1 MKIYEVCC
9 DSNSIG
15 FYFSKTKAMA
25 EVRRRI
31 IVDNE
36 IDYPDYNPNFLKMM
50 QEITE
55 DGYTSYKCHDYAIY
69 EGNLIEDE
77 EDKNERESPDTD
89 YLALPPAECA
99 NYYIEKNIEREVAKA
114 IDGFARQLFNAANE
128 GIISQVIPAAITDRV
143 VDKLNSLG
151 YNVSIGDFC
160 AGKRTVTITW

>member
-15 FYFSKTKAMA
+15 FYFSKTKALA

-50 QEITE
+50 QEVTE

-77 EDKNERESPDTD
+77 EDRIERESLDTN
-89 YLALPPAECA
+89 YLTLPPAERA
-99 NYYIEKNIEREVAKA
+99 NDYIERNIEREVDKA
-114 IDGFARQLFNAANE
+114 IEGFARQLYEVAIE
-128 GIISQVIPAAITDRV
+128 RTISQVVPAAIRDRV
-143 VDKLNSLG
+143 IDKLNSLG
-151 YNVSIGDFC
+151 YNINISDLGVGII
-160 AGKRTVTITW
+160 TITW

>member
-15 FYFSKTKAMA
+15 FYFSKAKAMA

-50 QEITE
+50 QEVTE
-55 DGYTSYKCHDYAIY
+55 EGYTSYKCHDYAIY

-77 EDKNERESPDTD
+77 EDRIERESLDMN
-89 YLALPPAECA
+89 YLALPPAERA

-114 IDGFARQLFNAANE
+114 IDGFARQLFDAATE
-128 GIISQVIPAAITDRV
+128 RTISQAVPEVIVNRV
-143 VDKLNSLG
+143 VDKLESLG
-151 YNVSIGDFC
+151 YKVSIEDFYV
-160 AGKRTVTITW
+160 GMRLTITW

>member
-15 FYFSKTKAMA
+15 FYFSKAKAIA

-36 IDYPDYNPNFLKMM
+36 IDYPDYSPSFLKMM
-50 QEITE
+50 QEVTE

-69 EGNLIEDE
+69 EGNLVEDE
-77 EDKNERESPDTD
+77 EDKNERENLDTD
-89 YLALPPAECA
+89 YLTPPPAECA

-114 IDGFARQLFNAANE
+114 IDGFARQLFNATNE
-128 GIISQVIPAAITDRV
+128 RTISQVVPAAIRDRV
-143 VDKLNSLG
+143 IDKLNSLG
-151 YNVSIGDFC
+151 YNVSIGDFDV
-160 AGKRTVTITW
+160 GIITITW

>member
-9 DSNSIG
+9 DSNSVG
-15 FYFSKTKAMA
+15 FYFSKAKAMA

-69 EGNLIEDE
+69 EGNQIDNE
-77 EDKNERESPDTD
+77 EDKNERESLDTD
-89 YLALPPAECA
+89 YLTLPPAECA
-99 NYYIEKNIEREVAKA
+99 NYYIEKNLEREVAKA
-114 IDGFARQLFNAANE
+114 IDGFARQLYDDATE
-128 GIISQVIPAAITDRV
+128 RTISQAVPEVIIDKV
-143 VDKLNSLG
+143 VDKLESLG
-151 YNVSIGDFC
+151 YKVSIEDFYV
-160 AGKRTVTITW
+160 GVRITITW

>member
-15 FYFSKTKAMA
+15 FYFSKAKAMA

-69 EGNLIEDE
+69 EGNLIDYE
-77 EDKNERESPDTD
+77 EDKNERESLDTD
-89 YLALPPAECA
+89 YLTLPPAERA
-99 NYYIEKNIEREVAKA
+99 NYYIEKNIEREVDKA
-114 IDGFARQLFNAANE
+114 IDGFARQLFNAATE
-128 GIISQVIPAAITDRV
+128 RTISQAVPEVIVNKV
-143 VDKLNSLG
+143 VDKLESLG
-151 YNVSIGDFC
+151 YKVSIKDFYV
-160 AGKRTVTITW
+160 GMRITITW

>member
-15 FYFSKTKAMA
+15 FYCSKAKAIA
-25 EVRRRI
+25 EVSRRI

-55 DGYTSYKCHDYAIY
+55 DGYTSYNCHDYAIY
-69 EGNLIEDE
+69 EGNLIDDE

-89 YLALPPAECA
+89 YLTLPPAKCA
-99 NYYIEKNIEREVAKA
+99 DYYIEKNIEREVAKA
-114 IDGFARQLFNAANE
+114 IDGFAWQLFDAAIE
-128 GIISQVIPAAITDRV
+128 RTISQVVPEVIIDKV
-143 VDKLNSLG
+143 VDKLESLG
-151 YNVSIGDFC
+151 YKVSIEDFYV
-160 AGKRTVTITW
+160 GMRITITW

>member
-15 FYFSKTKAMA
+15 FYFSKAKAMA

-69 EGNLIEDE
+69 EGNLVEDE

-89 YLALPPAECA
+89 YLTLPPAECA
-99 NYYIEKNIEREVAKA
+99 NYYIEKNIEKEVAKA
-114 IDGFARQLFNAANE
+114 IDGFARQLYDATTE
-128 GIISQVIPAAITDRV
+128 RTISQVVPEVIINKV
-143 VDKLNSLG
+143 VDKLESLG
-151 YNVSIGDFC
+151 YKVSIEDFYV
-160 AGKRTVTITW
+160 GMRLTITW

>member
-9 DSNSIG
+9 DSDSIG
-15 FYFSKTKAMA
+15 FYFSKAKAIA

-50 QEITE
+50 QEVIE

-69 EGNLIEDE
+69 EGNLIDDE
-77 EDKNERESPDTD
+77 EDKNERENLDTD
-89 YLALPPAECA
+89 YLTLPPAERA

-114 IDGFARQLFNAANE
+114 IDGFARQLFNATNE
-128 GIISQVIPAAITDRV
+128 RTISQVVPAAIRDRV
-143 VDKLNSLG
+143 IDKLNSLG
-151 YNVSIGDFC
+151 YNVSIGDFDV
-160 AGKRTVTITW
+160 GIITITW

>member
-15 FYFSKTKAMA
+15 FYFSKAKAMA

-36 IDYPDYNPNFLKMM
+36 IEYPDCNPDFLKMM
-50 QEITE
+50 QEVNE
-55 DGYTSYKCHDYAIY
+55 DGYTSYNCHDYAIY

-77 EDKNERESPDTD
+77 EDRIERDSLNTN
-89 YLALPPAECA
+89 YLTLPPAERA

-114 IDGFARQLFNAANE
+114 IDGFARQLFDAATE
-128 GIISQVIPAAITDRV
+128 RTISQVVPAAIRDRV
-143 VDKLNSLG
+143 IDKLNSLG
-151 YNVSIGDFC
+151 YNINISDF
-160 AGKRTVTITW
+160 GVGIITITW

>member
-15 FYFSKTKAMA
+15 FYFSKAKAMA

-50 QEITE
+50 QEVTE

-77 EDKNERESPDTD
+77 EDKNERESLDTD
-89 YLALPPAECA
+89 YLTLPPAERA
-99 NYYIEKNIEREVAKA
+99 DFYIEKNIEKEVAKA
-114 IDGFARQLFNAANE
+114 IDGFARQLFDAATE
-128 GIISQVIPAAITDRV
+128 RTISQAVPAAIVNKV
-143 VDKLNSLG
+143 VDKLESLG
-151 YNVSIGDFC
+151 YKVSIEDFYV
-160 AGKRTVTITW
+160 GMRITITW

>member
-15 FYFSKTKAMA
+15 FYFSKAKAMA

-50 QEITE
+50 QEVTE

-77 EDKNERESPDTD
+77 EDKKERKSLDTD
-89 YLALPPAECA
+89 YLTLPPAERA
-99 NYYIEKNIEREVAKA
+99 NDYIEKNIEREVDKA
-114 IDGFARQLFNAANE
+114 IEGFARQFFNVAIERA
-128 GIISQVIPAAITDRV
+128 ISQVIPASITDRV
-143 VDKLNSLG
+143 VDKLNALG

-160 AGKRTVTITW
+160 VGKRTVTITW

>member
-15 FYFSKTKAMA
+15 FYFSKAKAMA

-50 QEITE
+50 QEVTE

-69 EGNLIEDE
+69 EGNLIDDE
-77 EDKNERESPDTD
+77 EDKNERESLDTD
-89 YLALPPAECA
+89 YLTLPPAERA
-99 NYYIEKNIEREVAKA
+99 NDYIEKNIEKEVAKV
-114 IDGFARQLFNAANE
+114 IDGFARQLFDAATE
-128 GIISQVIPAAITDRV
+128 RTISQVIPAAITDRV

-151 YNVSIGDFC
+151 YNVSIGVFC

>member
-1 MKIYEVCC
+1 MKIYEVCY

-15 FYFSKTKAMA
+15 FYFSKAKAMA

-50 QEITE
+50 QEVTE

-69 EGNLIEDE
+69 EGNLIDDE

-89 YLALPPAECA
+89 YLTLPPAERA
-99 NYYIEKNIEREVAKA
+99 NYYIEKNIEREVDKA
-114 IDGFARQLFNAANE
+114 IDGFARQLYDVATE
-128 GIISQVIPAAITDRV
+128 RTISQVVPEVIIDKV
-143 VDKLNSLG
+143 VDKLESLG
-151 YNVSIGDFC
+151 YKVSVEDFYV
-160 AGKRTVTITW
+160 GMRITITW

>member
-15 FYFSKTKAMA
+15 FYFSKAKAMA

-50 QEITE
+50 QEVTE

-69 EGNLIEDE
+69 EGNLIDDE
-77 EDKNERESPDTD
+77 EDKNEGESLDTD
-89 YLALPPAECA
+89 YLTLPPAERA
-99 NYYIEKNIEREVAKA
+99 DYYIEKNIEKEVAKA
-114 IDGFARQLFNAANE
+114 IDGFARQLFNATE
-128 GIISQVIPAAITDRV
+128 RTISQVVPAAIRDRV
-143 VDKLNSLG
+143 IDKLNSLG
-151 YNVSIGDFC
+151 YKINISDFDV
-160 AGKRTVTITW
+160 GIITITW

>member
-1 MKIYEVCC
+1 MKIYEVCR

-15 FYFSKTKAMA
+15 FYFSKAKAMA

-50 QEITE
+50 HEVIE

-69 EGNLIEDE
+69 EGNLIDDE
-77 EDKNERESPDTD
+77 EDKNEKESLDTD
-89 YLALPPAECA
+89 YLTLPPAERA
-99 NYYIEKNIEREVAKA
+99 NDYIEKNIEKEVAKA
-114 IDGFARQLFNAANE
+114 IDGFARQLYDDAIE
-128 GIISQVIPAAITDRV
+128 RTISQVIPAAITDRV

>member
-15 FYFSKTKAMA
+15 FYFSKAKAMA

-50 QEITE
+50 QEVTE
-55 DGYTSYKCHDYAIY
+55 DGYTSYKCHVYAIY
-69 EGNLIEDE
+69 EGNLIDDE

-89 YLALPPAECA
+89 YLTLPPAERA
-99 NYYIEKNIEREVAKA
+99 NYYIERNIEKEVAKA
-114 IDGFARQLFNAANE
+114 IDGFARQLHDVAIE
-128 GIISQVIPAAITDRV
+128 KTISQDVPEVIINKV
-143 VDKLNSLG
+143 VDKLESLG
-151 YNVSIGDFC
+151 YKVSVEDFYV
-160 AGKRTVTITW
+160 GMRITITW

>member
-15 FYFSKTKAMA
+15 FYFSKAKAMA

-69 EGNLIEDE
+69 EGNLIEDDD
-77 EDKNERESPDTD
+77 DKNEGESLDTN
-89 YLALPPAECA
+89 YLTLPPAERA
-99 NYYIEKNIEREVAKA
+99 NYYIERNIEREVAKA
-114 IDGFARQLFNAANE
+114 IDGFARQLFDAATE
-128 GIISQVIPAAITDRV
+128 RTISQVVPEVIIDKV

-151 YNVSIGDFC
+151 YNINISDF
-160 AGKRTVTITW
+160 GVGIITITW

>member
-15 FYFSKTKAMA
+15 FYCSKAKAIA
-25 EVRRRI
+25 EVSRRI

-50 QEITE
+50 QEVTE

-69 EGNLIEDE
+69 EGNLIDDE
-77 EDKNERESPDTD
+77 EDKNERESLDTD
-89 YLALPPAECA
+89 YLTLPPAERA

-114 IDGFARQLFNAANE
+114 IDGFAWQLSDAAIE
-128 GIISQVIPAAITDRV
+128 RTISQVVPEVIVDKV
-143 VDKLNSLG
+143 VDKLESLG
-151 YNVSIGDFC
+151 YKVSIEDFYV
-160 AGKRTVTITW
+160 GMRITITW

>member
-15 FYFSKTKAMA
+15 FYFSKAKAMA

-69 EGNLIEDE
+69 EGNLIDDE
-77 EDKNERESPDTD
+77 EDKNEGESPDTD
-89 YLALPPAECA
+89 YLTLPPAERA
-99 NYYIEKNIEREVAKA
+99 DFYIEKNIEREVDKA
-114 IDGFARQLFNAANE
+114 IDGFARQLYDAATE
-128 GIISQVIPAAITDRV
+128 RTISQAVPEVIVNKV
-143 VDKLNSLG
+143 VDKLESLG
-151 YNVSIGDFC
+151 YKVSIEDFYV
-160 AGKRTVTITW
+160 GMRITITW

>member
-15 FYFSKTKAMA
+15 FYFSKAKAIA

-50 QEITE
+50 QEVTE

-69 EGNLIEDE
+69 EGNLIDDDEDE
-77 EDKNERESPDTD
+77 VERESSDTD
-89 YLALPPAECA
+89 YLTLPPAECA
-99 NYYIEKNIEREVAKA
+99 NYYIEKNIEREVDKA
-114 IDGFARQLFNAANE
+114 INGFARQLREVAIE
-128 GIISQVIPAAITDRV
+128 RTISRVVPAAIRDRV
-143 VDKLNSLG
+143 IDKLNSLG
-151 YNVSIGDFC
+151 YNIDISNFGVGII
-160 AGKRTVTITW
+160 TITW

>member
-15 FYFSKTKAMA
+15 FYFSKAKAIA

-69 EGNLIEDE
+69 EGNLVEDE
-77 EDKNERESPDTD
+77 EDKNERESLDTD
-89 YLALPPAECA
+89 YLTLPPAECA
-99 NYYIEKNIEREVAKA
+99 NDYIEKNIEREVAKA
-114 IDGFARQLFNAANE
+114 IDDFARQLYDGAIE
-128 GIISQVIPAAITDRV
+128 RTISQAVPAAIVNKV
-143 VDKLNSLG
+143 VDKLESLG
-151 YNVSIGDFC
+151 YKVSIEDFYV
-160 AGKRTVTITW
+160 GMRITITW

>member
-50 QEITE
+50 QEVTE

-69 EGNLIEDE
+69 EGNLIDDE

-89 YLALPPAECA
+89 YLTLPPAERA
-99 NYYIEKNIEREVAKA
+99 NYYIEKNIEREVDKV
-114 IDGFARQLFNAANE
+114 IDGFARQLFNVATE
-128 GIISQVIPAAITDRV
+128 RTISQAVPAELTDRV
-143 VDKLNSLG
+143 VNKLSSLG
-151 YNVSIGDFC
+151 YKVSIEDFC
-160 AGKRTVTITW
+160 VGIRITITW

>member
-15 FYFSKTKAMA
+15 FYFSKAKAMA

-69 EGNLIEDE
+69 EGNLIDE
-77 EDKNERESPDTD
+77 EDKNERESLDTD
-89 YLALPPAECA
+89 YLTLPPAERA
-99 NYYIEKNIEREVAKA
+99 NYYIERNIEREVDKA
-114 IDGFARQLFNAANE
+114 IDGFARQLYDGAIE
-128 GIISQVIPAAITDRV
+128 RTISQVVPEVIIDKV
-143 VDKLNSLG
+143 VDKLESLG
-151 YNVSIGDFC
+151 YKVSIEDFYV
-160 AGKRTVTITW
+160 GMRITITW

>member
-9 DSNSIG
+9 DSNSVG
-15 FYFSKTKAMA
+15 FYFSKAKAIA

-50 QEITE
+50 QEVTE

-77 EDKNERESPDTD
+77 EDKNEGENLDAD
-89 YLALPPAECA
+89 YLTLPPAERA
-99 NYYIEKNIEREVAKA
+99 DYYIEKNIEREVAKA
-114 IDGFARQLFNAANE
+114 IDGFARQLFNATE
-128 GIISQVIPAAITDRV
+128 RTISQVVPAAIRDRV
-143 VDKLNSLG
+143 IDKLNSLG
-151 YNVSIGDFC
+151 YNINISDF
-160 AGKRTVTITW
+160 GVGIITITW

>member
-9 DSNSIG
+9 DSNSVG
-15 FYFSKTKAMA
+15 FYFSKAKAMA

-69 EGNLIEDE
+69 EGNLIDDE
-77 EDKNERESPDTD
+77 EDKNERESLDTD
-89 YLALPPAECA
+89 YLTLPPAECA
-99 NYYIEKNIEREVAKA
+99 NYYIEKNLEREVAKA
-114 IDGFARQLFNAANE
+114 IDGFARQLYDDATE
-128 GIISQVIPAAITDRV
+128 RTISQAVPEVIIDKV
-143 VDKLNSLG
+143 VDKLESLG
-151 YNVSIGDFC
+151 YKVSIEDFYV
-160 AGKRTVTITW
+160 GVRITITW

>member
-15 FYFSKTKAMA
+15 FYFSKAKAMA

-50 QEITE
+50 QEVTE

-69 EGNLIEDE
+69 EGNLIDDE
-77 EDKNERESPDTD
+77 EDKNESKSPDTD
-89 YLALPPAECA
+89 YLTLPPAERA
-99 NYYIEKNIEREVAKA
+99 NYYIEKNIEKEVAKA
-114 IDGFARQLFNAANE
+114 IDGFARRLYDAATE
-128 GIISQVIPAAITDRV
+128 RTISQAVPEVIVDKV
-143 VDKLNSLG
+143 VDKLESLG
-151 YNVSIGDFC
+151 YKVSIEDFYV
-160 AGKRTVTITW
+160 GMRLTITW

>member
-9 DSNSIG
+9 DSTSIG
-15 FYFSKTKAMA
+15 FYFSKTKAVA

-31 IVDNE
+31 IADNGIE
-36 IDYPDYNPNFLKMM
+36 YPDYNPNFLKMM
-50 QEITE
+50 QEVTE

-77 EDKNERESPDTD
+77 EDRIERGSLNTN
-89 YLALPPAECA
+89 YLTLPPAERA
-99 NYYIEKNIEREVAKA
+99 NYYLEKNLEREVDKA

-128 GIISQVIPAAITDRV
+128 GIISQVIPASITDRV

-151 YNVSIGDFC
+151 YNVSIGDFY
-160 AGKRTVTITW
+160 AGKKTVTITW

>member
-15 FYFSKTKAMA
+15 FYFSKAKAMA

-50 QEITE
+50 QEVTE

-69 EGNLIEDE
+69 EGNLIDDE

-89 YLALPPAECA
+89 YLTLPPAECA
-99 NYYIEKNIEREVAKA
+99 NYYIEKNIEKEVAKA
-114 IDGFARQLFNAANE
+114 IDGFARQLFDAATE
-128 GIISQVIPAAITDRV
+128 RTISQAVPEVIVNKV
-143 VDKLNSLG
+143 VDKLESLG
-151 YNVSIGDFC
+151 YKVSIEDFYV
-160 AGKRTVTITW
+160 GMRITITW